1 MADRGYL
8 LAWVISDSIKG
19 FLSLLIF
26 LYAISLIQHPTK
38 NVALTRIRYLT
49 ICLSGIL
56 VVFFLGAHEPL
67 FFGWRF
73 YLIGTAVIM
82 ILAMDT
88 FLYITLVFSSAL
100 YTVTNRSSFSP
111 SNGPTLILCGILLV
125 STVQITSVIGV
136 LATNKFSWNSG
147 RHLALALAMLIG
159 GSYFIYSLHRL
170 RGMIMKTRQNLVSI
184 PIDNPKSGT
193 SSKGTKVE
201 NSSLRMVKQ
210 QNVNKMM
217 KSSRDN
223 SFNPP
228 GSLISGNSPRFS
240 AAPSGAP
247 QSVDTTHQGSSHESK
262 YSVTS
267 KKQLL
272 RIDRSVSTKTKV
284 PRKSSP
290 HHSIGTADNHIAS
303 SRNDVEKKVL
313 LKMKRLLFVAYTL
326 LPTIF
331 LVSLA
336 TFTMQLQASE
346 TYSEIIETENRRYDP
361 FFEIITFAAILT
373 TGVFLY
379 YALGK

>member
-1 MADRGYL
+1 MNRDYV
-8 LAWVISDSIKG
+8 LAWAISDSIKG

-26 LYAISLIQHPTK
+26 GYALWLIQNPTK
-38 NVALTRIRYLT
+38 NVALMRIRYLT

-56 VVFFLGAHEPL
+56 VVFFLGVHEPL

-73 YLIGTAVIM
+73 YLIGTAVVM

-88 FLYITLVFSSAL
+88 FLYLALVFSSAL
-100 YTVTNRSSFSP
+100 YTLL
-111 SNGPTLILCGILLV
+111 SNTETGILLV

-136 LATNKFSWNSG
+136 LVTDEFSWNAG

-193 SSKGTKVE
+193 SSKETKVE

-272 RIDRSVSTKTKV
+272 RMDEPPSV
-284 PRKSSP
+284 RKSSKKNTP
-290 HHSIGTADNHIAS
+290 QHSRGTVQSLSDNNPQDI
-303 SRNDVEKKVL
+303 EKKVL
-313 LKMKRLLFVAYTL
+313 LKMKRLLAISYIV
-326 LPTIF
+326 LPIII
-331 LVSLA
+331 LVTVFA
-336 TFTMQLQASE
+336 FILQIQESQ
-346 TYSEIIETENRRYDP
+346 TYSETVDTENRRYDP
-361 FFEIITFAAILT
+361 LFDVICGAAILA
-373 TGVFLY
+373 TGGFLY
-379 YALGK
+379 YALGN

>member
-73 YLIGTAVIM
+73 YLIGTAVVM

-217 KSSRDN
+217 KLSRDN

-262 YSVTS
+262 YSVTP
-267 KKQLL
+267 KQQLL
-272 RIDRSVSTKTKV
+272 RMDEPPSVK
-284 PRKSSP
+284 KSSKKNTP
-290 HHSIGTADNHIAS
+290 QHSRGTVQSLSDNNPQDI
-303 SRNDVEKKVL
+303 EKKVL